1 MLSPNV
7 GYEKYLYLGQL
18 LEDPEQ
24 ALAATRKGV
33 QVLQVR
39 RGGGDITTIRNI
51 RILDA

>member
-1 MLSPNV
+1 MALSPDV

-18 LEDPEQ
+18 LEAPED

-39 RGGGDITTIRNI
+39 RPSGVAG
-51 RILDA
+51 